1 LEFFMAS
8 QLDLGTAK
16 ALFDS
21 DPTIKYILTIKV
33 DSRGEPRGDLQKV
46 MLKNMVRMA
55 KGNQGGPVGHTWVQL
70 SRRDIDLPAKYA
82 GGHSGE
88 SGWDSEIPSK
98 HRGPDKLGTHYNGMI
113 YLWSKGK
120 NARDRGILK
129 KELAK
134 FPKQTPATRF
144 AGSTTFSVTVTG
156 LPRKKM
162 RKWACTPALTSG
174 ALLWMTANSP
184 E

>member
-134 FPKQTPATRF
+134 FPRSRPPQP
-144 AGSTTFSVTVTG
+144 GSLAPPHFQ
-156 LPRKKM
+156 
-162 RKWACTPALTSG
+162 
-174 ALLWMTANSP
+174 
-184 E
+184 